1 MLDGSVF
8 KKALRIFINK
18 YFIVTVAFLVWM
30 AFFDS
35 DNYINRKKLND
46 KLNTL
51 RTEKQFYL
59 DEIRKDSLL
68 TMRLQSDSLAI
79 EKLAREKFQMKRDKE
94 DVFLIIDTTA
104 GQHPR

>member
-1 MLDGSVF
+1 MIDGSLI

-35 DNYINRKKLND
+35 DNYINRKKLNS
-46 KLNTL
+46 KLKGLNS
-51 RTEKQFYL
+51 EKAFYL
-59 DEIRKDSLL
+59 EEIQKDSIL
-68 TMRLQSDSLAI
+68 TVRLQRDSLAI

-104 GQHPR
+104 DQHPH